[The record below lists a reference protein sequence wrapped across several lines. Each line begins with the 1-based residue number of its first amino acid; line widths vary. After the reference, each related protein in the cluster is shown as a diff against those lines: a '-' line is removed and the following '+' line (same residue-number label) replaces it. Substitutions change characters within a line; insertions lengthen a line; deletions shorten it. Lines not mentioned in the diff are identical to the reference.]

1 MLNIFGSQLPCVHGV
16 ETIFMHRGVVLIM
29 TRTERDGETG
39 HGMSGD
45 RKMGTAGRRSSIRKD
60 MLEAVKG
67 ILLRDTDSGL
77 DWIRSFYY

>member
-1 MLNIFGSQLPCVHGV
+1 
-16 ETIFMHRGVVLIM
+16 MHRGVVLIM
-29 TRTERDGETG
+29 TRTERNEETG
-39 HGMSGD
+39 HGVSND
-45 RKMGTAGRRSSIRKD
+45 RMKGTAGRRSSIRTD